1 MIDGSFKLRMCRKQN
16 MHFKQNVCKK
26 KNLPKRIKQ
35 KEGNGVSS
43 NAIS

>member
-26 KNLPKRIKQ
+26 KSSKKDENQ

>member
-1 MIDGSFKLRMCRKQN
+1 MIDVSFKLRMCRKQN

-26 KNLPKRIKQ
+26 NLPKRMKQ

>member
-26 KNLPKRIKQ
+26 KKSSKKDEAKI
-35 KEGNGVSS
+35 GNGVSS